1 MAFLNGVNNNN
12 PLASALSGS
21 ATPVDQMLANQTP
34 SPSAYNPV
42 LTSTQ
47 TFSGLPSNQVPSELA
62 GVASRDIINWFV
74 PEIGIINMYVNPQN
88 IAYNHKKLITTHR
101 TKGGY
106 IGQYWGE
113 ELTELTVRGHTGS
126 SGVEGLNVLYEIY
139 RAEQYL
145 FDPIALQM
153 AAANSISGLNSFVDA
168 TLGNLSGFANNIAS
182 NTAGI
187 FQFDPASQAI
197 LPQNIPSLA
206 SIAFGIEMY
215 YSGWVFHGFFR
226 SFSFTESADRIGL
239 FDYDMAFTVTQR
251 RGYRINSFPWQHS
264 PLYGASNWDTNPL
277 TFATLAN
284 ATTSTP
290 IGNGVSSTFG
300 PLSSI

>member
-1 MAFLNGVNNNN
+1 MPFLNGTNSNNALIGAQFGSVSPVNQLLNNQAA
-12 PLASALSGS
+12 PF
-21 ATPVDQMLANQTP
+21 ANQPTI
-34 SPSAYNPV
+34 S
-42 LTSTQ
+42 STE
-47 TFSGLPSNQVPSELA
+47 TFSGLPSNQVPSQLA
-62 GVASRDIINWFV
+62 GTASRNIINWFV
-74 PEIGIINMYVNPQN
+74 PEIGIINMYINPQN

-113 ELTELTVRGHTGS
+113 DLTHLMIRGHTGS

-153 AAANSISGLNSFVDA
+153 SAANSISGLNSFVDSA
-168 TLGNLSGFANNIAS
+168 VGNLSGFANNIAS
-182 NTAGI
+182 ATAGV

-215 YSGWVFHGFFR
+215 YSGWVFRGFFE
-226 SFSFTESADRIGL
+226 SFNFTESVDRLGF
-239 FDYDMAFTVTQR
+239 FDYDINFTVTQR
-251 RGYRINSFPWQHS
+251 RGYRINYQPWQHS
-264 PLYGASNWDTNPL
+264 PLYGPSNWDTNPL
-277 TFATLAN
+277 TFATLEN

-290 IGNGVSSTFG
+290 ISNGLGGAFG
-300 PLSSI
+300 T

>member
-1 MAFLNGVNNNN
+1 MAFLNGTNENN
-12 PLASALSGS
+12 PLANALFGS
-21 ATPVDQMLANQTP
+21 ATPVDQLLSNQTP
-34 SPSAYNPV
+34 APSAYNPV
-42 LTSTQ
+42 LTSSQ
-47 TFSGLPSNQVPSELA
+47 TFTGLPSNQVPSELA
-62 GVASRDIINWFV
+62 GVAGRDIVNWFV
-74 PEIGIINMYVNPQN
+74 PEIGIINMYINPQN
-88 IAYNHKKLITTHR
+88 IGYNHKKLITTHR

-113 ELTELTVRGHTGS
+113 DLTHLTLRGHTGS

-153 AAANSISGLNSFVDA
+153 AAANSISGLNSFVDS

-182 NTAGI
+182 ATAGI

-206 SIAFGIEMY
+206 SIAFGVEMY
-215 YSGWVFHGFFR
+215 YAGWVFRGFFE
-226 SFSFTESADRIGL
+226 SFNFTESAERIGL
-239 FDYDMAFTVTQR
+239 FDYDIAFTVTQR
-251 RGYRINSFPWQHS
+251 RGYRINNQPWQHS
-264 PLYGASNWDTNPL
+264 PLYGPSNWNTNPL

-290 IGNGVSSTFG
+290 IGSGNNGSPFG
-300 PLSSI
+300 V